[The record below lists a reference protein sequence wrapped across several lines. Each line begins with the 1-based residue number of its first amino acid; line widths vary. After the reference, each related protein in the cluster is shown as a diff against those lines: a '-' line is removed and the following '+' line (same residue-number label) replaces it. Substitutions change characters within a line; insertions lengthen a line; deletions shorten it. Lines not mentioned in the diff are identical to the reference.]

1 MCTQN
6 ILLWKIIDFPRVP
19 VWTHRHTY
27 TTVCKFSFRAEQV
40 KTATNILMRYFSLE
54 FYYPNSQKGKFD
66 PTTAVLVSSLIN
78 AWCYVTY
85 LNYIDKSSGYYI
97 FKRYKIST
105 VFVFYICFPELP
117 DNFSFK
123 NMSCCFK

>member
-1 MCTQN
+1 MYPKYLTLKDYRLPKGTSMNTQTL
-6 ILLWKIIDFPRVP
+6 I
-19 VWTHRHTY
+19 H
-27 TTVCKFSFRAEQV
+27 TVCKFSFRAEQV
-40 KTATNILMRYFSLE
+40 KTAANILMRYFSLE

-66 PTTAVLVSSLIN
+66 PTTAVLVSSLTN